1 MFIAFLILFPSSLSA
16 NEKEE
21 EYLFLGNHNI
31 PPMVYIEGS
40 KTIGVVVDIVS
51 ALAARSGID
60 IEIQAM
66 DWTEAQSRVLNG
78 EADALLQI
86 NQTRDRKEIY
96 DFSEALLESD
106 FCIFRRNNR
115 VDIQNIDSLSGS
127 TVGAEESGYPKSLL
141 QKYPKIKM
149 RIIESWKKGFELIN
163 AGEIDALIVDRWV
176 GEYELS
182 ISQIKGIT
190 VVDEPIESNSSAI
203 AVKKGNK
210 QLLVKINEG
219 LKKIREDGSMERIL
233 KKWSRKETVYI
244 TKEQFNYLL
253 FSIAIAIFALLSLL
267 IILFYIRRI
276 RKINENLNLSHI
288 KLQKKNQELE
298 EALSKVKLLSGLL
311 PICASCKQV
320 RDDKG
325 YWSQIELYIREHSMV
340 EFSHGICPECAKKLY
355 PELYDEKDK

>member
-40 KTIGVVVDIVS
+40 KTIGVVVDIAS
-51 ALAARSGID
+51 ALAASSGIY

-127 TVGAEESGYPKSLL
+127 TVGVEESGYPKSLL

-182 ISQIKGIT
+182 
-190 VVDEPIESNSSAI
+190 
-203 AVKKGNK
+203 
-210 QLLVKINEG
+210 LVR
-219 LKKIREDGSMERIL
+219 LKE
-233 KKWSRKETVYI
+233 
-244 TKEQFNYLL
+244 
-253 FSIAIAIFALLSLL
+253 
-267 IILFYIRRI
+267 
-276 RKINENLNLSHI
+276 
-288 KLQKKNQELE
+288 
-298 EALSKVKLLSGLL
+298 
-311 PICASCKQV
+311 
-320 RDDKG
+320 
-325 YWSQIELYIREHSMV
+325 
-340 EFSHGICPECAKKLY
+340 
-355 PELYDEKDK
+355 